1 MPTPQITHDDA
12 KTPSTP
18 SGNRKQKTCTPAASL
33 CTPSASLLTDGSN
46 VYVLN
51 SFTGALV
58 ADIPPKSFHEQWPE
72 KCYAELVA
80 NETDVRS
87 AQPQPLTACSQSPT
101 AHVCPALTQGIW
113 TPPIMLSGV
122 FYARRLIVLMQ
133 LTVAGYGTRAVPMVV
148 DTASPSTWLSTTALD
163 YFEHPSNAEHV
174 DVEISGL
181 QFQAVIVKPDV
192 ENQLLCGLNI
202 LGMDVIEAVML
213 SGANKRSFETIFVD
227 AFNEQEPPA
236 PKRARLTGAAS
247 PALPAAEDDHDHD
260 VLRKFFGVDLHA
272 FELIDHVLARVVGRS
287 LSAPT
292 FDMVRGAIERLLQE

>member
-1 MPTPQITHDDA
+1 MPTPQITHHDA

-122 FYARRLIVLMQ
+122 FYARRLIVLVQ
-133 LTVAGYGTRAVPMVV
+133 LTVVGFGTRAVPMVV
-148 DTASPSTWLSTTALD
+148 NTASPSTWLSTTALD

-174 DVEISGL
+174 AVEISGL
-181 QFQAVIVKPDV
+181 KFQAAIVKPDV
-192 ENQLLCGLNI
+192 ENQLLRGLNI
-202 LGMDVIEAVML
+202 LGMNVIEAVM
-213 SGANKRSFETIFVD
+213 GANKRSFETIFVD

-247 PALPAAEDDHDHD
+247 PACTAETTIAELTAIVDGEKGRTAAAVAVAVAE
-260 VLRKFFGVDLHA
+260 LTTKHA
-272 FELIDHVLARVVGRS
+272 QELKHEYQEGANFARQLLGRS
-287 LSAPT
+287 
-292 FDMVRGAIERLLQE
+292 

>member
-1 MPTPQITHDDA
+1 
-12 KTPSTP
+12 
-18 SGNRKQKTCTPAASL
+18 
-33 CTPSASLLTDGSN
+33 
-46 VYVLN
+46 
-51 SFTGALV
+51 
-58 ADIPPKSFHEQWPE
+58 
-72 KCYAELVA
+72 
-80 NETDVRS
+80 
-87 AQPQPLTACSQSPT
+87 
-101 AHVCPALTQGIW
+101 
-113 TPPIMLSGV
+113 MLSGV
-122 FYARRLIVLMQ
+122 FYARRLIVLVQ
-133 LTVAGYGTRAVPMVV
+133 LTVAGYGTRAVPMIV
-148 DTASPSTWLSTTALD
+148 DTASPSTWLSTTALE
-163 YFEHPSNAEHV
+163 YFEHPKNTEHV
-174 DVEISGL
+174 TVAISGL
-181 QFQAVIVKPDV
+181 KFEAVIVKPDV

>member
-33 CTPSASLLTDGSN
+33 LTDASN
-46 VYVLN
+46 VYGLN
-51 SFTGALV
+51 SFSGALV
-58 ADIPPKSFHEQWPE
+58 ADIPPESFHNKWPG
-72 KCYAELVA
+72 KCYARLVA

-122 FYARRLIVLMQ
+122 FYARRLIVLVQ
-133 LTVAGYGTRAVPMVV
+133 VTVVGYGTRAVPMIV
-148 DTASPSTWLSTTALD
+148 DTASPSTWLSTTALE
-163 YFEHPSNAEHV
+163 YFEHPSNTEHV
-174 DVEISGL
+174 AVEISGL

-213 SGANKRSFETIFVD
+213 SGANTRSFETIFVD

>member
-122 FYARRLIVLMQ
+122 FYARRLIVLVQ
-133 LTVAGYGTRAVPMVV
+133 LTVVGFGTRAVPMVV
-148 DTASPSTWLSTTALD
+148 NTASPSTWLSTTALEH
-163 YFEHPSNAEHV
+163 FEHPSNAEHV
-174 DVEISGL
+174 AVEISGL
-181 QFQAVIVKPDV
+181 KFQAAIVKPDV
-192 ENQLLCGLNI
+192 ENQLLRGLNI
-202 LGMDVIEAVML
+202 LGMNVIEAVM
-213 SGANKRSFETIFVD
+213 GANKRSFETIFVD

-247 PALPAAEDDHDHD
+247 PACTAETTIAELTAIVDGEKGRTAAAVAVAVAE
-260 VLRKFFGVDLHA
+260 LTTKHA
-272 FELIDHVLARVVGRS
+272 QELKHEYQEGANFARQLLGRS
-287 LSAPT
+287 
-292 FDMVRGAIERLLQE
+292 